1 MIWDS
6 GARECLVSG
15 GWYLARSVQS
25 IQSHADTEGTMHV
38 LYDLLYARMSD
49 DIAESTGLMVDESLT
64 WAEIADLHIEVVS

>member
-1 MIWDS
+1 
-6 GARECLVSG
+6 
-15 GWYLARSVQS
+15 
-25 IQSHADTEGTMHV
+25 MHV